1 MHENEL
7 ASVSTG
13 SITPLG
19 NGESRVSTLHA
30 AADGLFTLVIIRNPF
45 RTSDR
50 EIMRLPADGQTVSK
64 LLPDDDWGAFRF
76 SLNGRILTPEE
87 ADHIMP
93 RAGDFLAACPVVA
106 GGGGGG
112 GKNPLT
118 ILATIAL
125 TVVSF
130 GIGGMVAGAIG
141 GMTGT
146 MVGYLAAGAV
156 MYLGGSLIGNM
167 TAKAM
172 IDRPALEESA
182 WENGHSWGEMRPLT
196 RQGTAVAITYGTV
209 RVPGMLI
216 GQHVSSDGNH
226 QYLNLLLS
234 GGEGPLDSITGVE
247 LNGNPATN
255 FSGTSESLIDDVVN
269 ATLTTSGYAT
279 ATTTATD
286 AKALDVEITF
296 PSGIRGSSWGS
307 IAFIRY
313 TVEYRKV
320 GDSAWTAWVDDTVR
334 GGWCTNLLPPKT
346 FRKENLAAGRY
357 EVRAKLITATGA
369 ITTTVWSR
377 LSTSS
382 TTGDVIV
389 ETRLGTN
396 DQTAIG
402 FFSDSYSD
410 QFFQMQLSPDEFV
423 TYQTEGD
430 GGAGLEF
437 TLTFPSG
444 LYYVND
450 DGSPG
455 YTWIDVTADYRR
467 IGAASWTSWLNARR
481 IQAAEQKP
489 VRRTFRQDGL
499 APGQYEVR
507 MKLAAQHGT
516 TSRFVNACMWTQLTH
531 IIYDDF
537 IRPGKALVAIR
548 AVATDKLS
556 GGMPTISWLQTRSTV
571 LVWNPGTAAYEAKA
585 ATNPAW
591 ACYDLIHRCK
601 RLMNVQTG
609 NYEYVTFGEPAA
621 RIDYT
626 AFSNWAAYCDK
637 LVEGTKRA
645 KINLYIDSA
654 SQLWDALPKI
664 AQAGRG
670 IVVLKGTTYSAVWDE
685 ASAPV
690 QMFTVGN
697 ILRDTFNGHY
707 LATKDRANAIEVGF
721 LNEAKDFQRDT
732 IIVYGST
739 FDEDTTVSSPTQV
752 FLPGVTDYRR
762 AYREGLY
769 RLRLNQYLKR
779 MISFQAEIDA
789 IGCQVGDVILIQ
801 HDIPRWGI
809 GGRLTFVSP
818 VGRQISLDKPVTM
831 QPGTTYVVMIRRKN
845 DEIIERT
852 VVAVTKPTTTATITV
867 TSPFIELPEKFDI
880 YAFGEQN
887 KAVKPFRVT
896 RIGRAG
902 NLRVRVEATEYYAK
916 VYDETAVV
924 PDIDYSMPLPTVRD
938 LRLGF
943 AFDLAGNGWLTM
955 TWLPPRGSYGGAAIM
970 VDGKAVG
977 KVGATISEY
986 RHHVTVDKTYAVA
999 IIGLDAL
1006 GKALGQ
1012 TTGSY
1017 TVTALSIPDVTGL
1030 SLSEDSYVLTDGTVL
1045 TDVIAAFTLPAYR
1058 FFGHC
1063 NIYYELNGDGNWLKA
1078 GETST
1083 ATSFRLKAL
1092 NGVRG
1097 QTIKMDVRVCNRWN
1111 VEGSPTISPALA
1123 LVGKSAPPTTPT
1135 GFTAVQNEQNRAE
1148 ILLSWTPITDV
1159 DASHYEVRRG
1169 ASWDAGTVVQAKVK
1183 DAKVTFTA
1191 PASGDYT
1198 FWLKSFNN
1206 SQNPSATAATTTINA
1221 TIEPA
1226 TVAGLTASQDPANR
1240 TQLRISWTPS
1250 TEKDVKRYEVRLGGS
1265 SWATAT
1271 VVGDKIADPYTTITL
1286 ATEGPTTIRVK
1297 AINRAGFYSANDEML
1312 IYDVNLTPSD
1322 VTGFQALQNGDN
1334 ILLSWNKVT
1343 DQDILGYRIV
1353 EGPAYSL
1360 GALFAECDP
1369 SKSQVE
1375 VPVSSERDYKLL
1387 IKAINC
1393 AGYESANAAS
1403 AVVTIM
1409 NLTPRNVVQS
1419 YDELVLQS
1427 GTHSGTEF
1435 GSSIYTMATLPGRMS
1450 DYPTLRMDVAGSA
1463 NVLKLASGQTSGTYT
1478 CVQKDMGEIITA
1490 HIAVDWFVLAL
1501 QGSGQAGRLEFR
1513 TSLNGTTWTDWLVF
1527 APATQTFRYV
1537 AFRVVLATTDV
1548 SKTPEVTLFTIS
1560 IDVPD
1565 TELIFRDH
1573 SIAAAGTE
1581 LNFGHTYHVAPSVT
1595 VTSLGDN
1602 THGVLV
1608 SKTTEK
1614 CTLKIRNFIT
1624 GAYVDGTA
1632 DIRVRGY

>member
-30 AADGLFTLVIIRNPF
+30 AANGLFTLVIIRNPF

-50 EIMRLPADGQTVSK
+50 EIMRLPADGQTVRN

-286 AKALDVEITF
+286 AKALDVGITF
-296 PSGIRGSSWGS
+296 PSGVRGSSMAS
-307 IAFIRY
+307 PAVIRY

-320 GDSAWTAWVDDTVR
+320 GDAAWTAWVDDTVT
-334 GGWCTNLLPPKT
+334 GGWWTNLLPPKT
-346 FRKENLAAGRY
+346 FRKENLVAAQY
-357 EVRAKLITATGA
+357 EVRAKLITATGT

-382 TTGDVIV
+382 TTGDVIL

-402 FFSDSYSD
+402 FFSDSYAD
-410 QFFQMQLSPDEFV
+410 QFFQMQLSPDNFA

-455 YTWIDVTADYRR
+455 DTWVDVTADYRR

-499 APGQYEVR
+499 TPGQYEVR

-516 TSRFVNACMWTQLTH
+516 TSRFVNACVWTQLTH

-571 LVWNPGTAAYEAKA
+571 LAWNPGTTAYEAKA

-609 NYEYVTFGEPAA
+609 NYEYTVFGEPAT

-626 AFSNWAAYCDK
+626 AFSNWAAYCDE
-637 LVEGTKRA
+637 LVAGSKRA
-645 KINLYIDSA
+645 EINLYIDSA

-697 ILRDTFNGHY
+697 VLRDTFNGHY

-739 FDEDTTVSSPTQV
+739 FDEATTVSSPTQI

-789 IGCQVGDVILIQ
+789 IGCQVGDVILMQ
-801 HDIPRWGI
+801 HDIPRWGV
-809 GGRLTFVSP
+809 GGRLVSATTTQL
-818 VGRQISLDKPVTM
+818 VLDKAVTM
-831 QPGTTYVVMIRRKN
+831 QPGTIYVIKVRFADDAIV
-845 DEIIERT
+845 ERT
-852 VVAVTKPTTTATITV
+852 ATAVLEETTTNTITV
-867 TSPFIELPEKFDI
+867 TSAFAVAPAQYDL

-902 NLRVRVEATEYYAK
+902 NLRVRVEATEYYAE
-916 VYDETAVV
+916 VNDETAVV

-977 KVGATISEY
+977 KVGATVSEY

-1092 NGVRG
+1092 KGVRG

-1135 GFTAVQNEQNRAE
+1135 GFAAVQNEQNRAE

-1159 DASHYEVRRG
+1159 DASHYEVRSG
-1169 ASWDAGTVVQAKVK
+1169 ASWDAGTVVQAEVK

-1191 PASGDYT
+1191 PASGAYT
-1198 FWLKSFNN
+1198 FWLKSFDN
-1206 SQNPSATAATTTINA
+1206 SQNPSATAATTAINA

-1226 TVAGLTASQDPANR
+1226 AVAGLTASQDTKDR
-1240 TQLRISWTPS
+1240 SKLRISWTPS
-1250 TEKDVKRYEVRLGGS
+1250 TEKDIKRYEIRIGGT

-1271 VVGDKIADPYTTITL
+1271 VVGDQIADPFAEYTLTANGTFL
-1286 ATEGPTTIRVK
+1286 VRAK
-1297 AINRAGFYSANDEML
+1297 AINRAKYYSPEATYSISVTLE
-1312 IYDVNLTPSD
+1312 PSN
-1322 VTGFQALQNGDN
+1322 VTGFQALQNGN
-1334 ILLSWNKVT
+1334 NVLLSWTGISDLDKT
-1343 DQDILGYRIV
+1343 GYEIR
-1353 EGPAYSL
+1353 EGPSFNL
-1360 GALFAECDP
+1360 GRLVATGITDTSFQA
-1369 SKSQVE
+1369 QVDT
-1375 VPVSSERDYKLL
+1375 ERTYTWW
-1387 IKAINC
+1387 IKARNV
-1393 AGYESANAAS
+1393 AGRVSVLAAS
-1403 AVVTIM
+1403 AVVAVS
-1409 NLTPRNVVQS
+1409 NLLPVNIIAS
-1419 YDELVLQS
+1419 FDELALKT
-1427 GTHSGTEF
+1427 GTHSNTEF
-1435 GSSIYTMATLPGRMS
+1435 RTSNYRWSNFPGRFS
-1450 DYPTLRMDVAGSA
+1450 DYPTTLWSEIGAA
-1463 NVLKLASGQTSGTYT
+1463 TVLALTGTNLTGTYT
-1478 CVQKDMGEIITA
+1478 CARKDLGGVVQVQLTSSFNCFTMWDG
-1490 HIAVDWFVLAL
+1490 D
-1501 QGSGQAGRLEFR
+1501 SYGRLEFR
-1513 TSLNGTTWTDWLVF
+1513 QSTDGVTFTDWKDVR
-1527 APATQTFRYV
+1527 PALATVRYLDY
-1537 AFRVVLATTDV
+1537 RVRIGRGATTDN
-1548 SKTPEVTLFTIS
+1548 PEVTACVEKA
-1560 IDVPD
+1560 DVPD
-1565 TELIFRDH
+1565 VNR
-1573 SIAAAGTE
+1573 AGGPVVVSVGGTTIP
-1581 LNFGHTYHVAPSVT
+1581 FGHTFYTAPSVVAT
-1595 VTSLGDN
+1595 AIGSGIYAEIVPGSVT
-1602 THGVLV
+1602 
-1608 SKTTEK
+1608 TTQ
-1614 CTLKIRNFIT
+1614 F
-1624 GAYVDGTA
+1624 
-1632 DIRVRGY
+1632 RVIVKNLAGMDVGGSINWMARGY